1 LNVQLPKGAKTMLEI
16 EFIDKCIEL
25 FNNGKINGVELA
37 ELLLNEGA
45 K

>member
-1 LNVQLPKGAKTMLEI
+1 MLEI